1 LYLKVPKWK
10 YMRNALVLFLL
21 VALILPSCKKDD
33 NGSKEPTQLVK
44 IVTKQGSD
52 STVAEYTFDS
62 QGRFVQERT
71 TETAGTSTDVTTLS
85 LDRDANGRATRVLE
99 SATGSDP
106 YTYQTDYVYL
116 NPTDKKIRNGI
127 FKFDFLG
134 TGTPLQV
141 TDSIAFTYAT
151 KVSKTNHYY
160 SATGVPLTQAYYYEY
175 SYDGNG
181 NVTQAKAYQP
191 NSAGVIGLAFTV
203 NFEYDTKTSPVY
215 FNDDVLVEYIGSQY
229 TSPNNPT
236 KVSVVAADPADNF
249 TANTVYEYRSDG
261 RPSKSTT
268 TANGNTFESVYTYK
282 N

>member
-1 LYLKVPKWK
+1 
-10 YMRNALVLFLL
+10 
-21 VALILPSCKKDD
+21 
-33 NGSKEPTQLVK
+33 
-44 IVTKQGSD
+44 
-52 STVAEYTFDS
+52 
-62 QGRFVQERT
+62 
-71 TETAGTSTDVTTLS
+71 
-85 LDRDANGRATRVLE
+85 LE

-116 NPTDKKIRNGI
+116 NPTDKKIRNGV
-127 FKFDFLG
+127 FKFDFQG
-134 TGTPLQV
+134 LQV
-141 TDSIAFTYAT
+141 TDSIAYTYAT

-160 SATGVPLTQAYYYEY
+160 SATGVPVTQAYYYEY

-191 NSAGVIGLAFTV
+191 NSTGVIGLAFTV
-203 NFEYDTKTSPVY
+203 NFEYDAKTSPVY

-236 KVSVVAADPADNF
+236 KVSVIAADPADNF